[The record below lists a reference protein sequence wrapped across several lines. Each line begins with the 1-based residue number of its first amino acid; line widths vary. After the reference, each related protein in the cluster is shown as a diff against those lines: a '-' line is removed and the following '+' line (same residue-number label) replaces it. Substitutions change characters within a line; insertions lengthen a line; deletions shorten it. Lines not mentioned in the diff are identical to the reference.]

1 MSLLADDTH
10 VRSDG
15 AARSLA
21 EFLFPAPAARSAGA
35 IIQWWEKR
43 RLAYNL
49 AVGAAG
55 SVSYVALSVVHSI
68 VRGDFQVVPW
78 QFVVLFG
85 VGANVMYLLGPTL
98 ESLILRTWGRTVL
111 PAGPSLY
118 RMGLTFSVGLAL
130 FPTLIALISLV
141 AWFIAGVVGA
151 R

>member
-1 MSLLADDTH
+1 VNEIPSEGRLTHSL
-10 VRSDG
+10 G
-15 AARSLA
+15 
-21 EFLFPAPAARSAGA
+21 EFLFPAPASRSTGA
-35 IIQWWEKR
+35 IIRWWEKR

-55 SVSYVALSVVHSI
+55 SVSYVAISIVDSI
-68 VRGDFQVVPW
+68 VRSDPQLVPW

-85 VGANVMYLLGPTL
+85 LGANVMYLLGPAL
-98 ESLILRTWGRTVL
+98 EILIDKIWGRTVL

-130 FPTLIALISLV
+130 FPTLIMMISLV
-141 AWFIAGVVGA
+141 GWFIAGILGA

>member
-1 MSLLADDTH
+1 VSESTEGVGHSL
-10 VRSDG
+10 G
-15 AARSLA
+15 
-21 EFLFPAPAARSAGA
+21 EFLFPAPAERSPGA
-35 IIQWWEKR
+35 IIRWWEKR

-55 SVSYVALSVVHSI
+55 SVSYVALSVVNSI
-68 VRGDFQVVPW
+68 IRGEPQVVPW
-78 QFVVLFG
+78 QFVVLFA
-85 VGANVMYLLGPTL
+85 VGANVMYLLGPAV
-98 ESLILRTWGRTVL
+98 ESLILKIWGRSVL

-130 FPTLIALISLV
+130 FPTLISLIALV